1 MKKLLLLTFL
11 LASCSYSEKECKDC
25 VLIAPTEVVSSQTST
40 NVLDINK
47 MENKK
52 ILIFSAIWCSHCQ
65 AEYKHLQQI
74 YDIYG
79 KDMDITTVVLGDV
92 KKEDV
97 EKYMKENNFT
107 FPTYYDTDLALAR
120 KFNIKYLPT
129 MFLLNNNG
137 QYVELDSEGLSLND
151 YQKMLVDSIDA
162 NMKEKLAKYE
172 VLDINGEKS
181 TALSKVLNYNDSIVV
196 YGAPWCKDCVKEIDR
211 LNGIK
216 GKRNLIYLIDSSKFT
231 YEQYKEYAKDKKD
244 VYYVPSQEFRKDF
257 NIKWIP
263 SVLEVKSGKITT
275 NFIRNDKILVK

>member
-1 MKKLLLLTFL
+1 MKKLLILLFL

-25 VLIAPTEVVSSQTST
+25 VLKAPTEVVNSQIST

-47 MENKK
+47 MGNKK
-52 ILIFSAIWCSHCQ
+52 ILIYSAIWCPYCQ

-79 KDMDITTVVLGDV
+79 KDMDIATVVLGDV

-107 FPTYYDTDLALAR
+107 FPIYYDTDSALAR
-120 KFNIKYLPT
+120 KFNIKYFPT
-129 MFLLNNNG
+129 IFLLNNNG
-137 QYVELDSEGLSLND
+137 QYVELDSEGLNLND
-151 YQKMLVDSIDA
+151 YQKMLVDSIDS

-172 VLDINGEKS
+172 VLDINGEKA

-211 LNGIK
+211 LNSIK

-244 VYYVPSQEFRKDF
+244 VYYVTSQEFRKDF